1 MFAINKLIYITL
13 AIATLSISSCGIRQ
27 VYHRPDVPL
36 PQQFG
41 QSNITDTNSVANLK
55 WNEFFTDTTL
65 QQLIRKGL
73 EHNYDLQIALK
84 NIDIARE
91 QVKQAKT
98 LELPELSAQVG
109 VQIDRPSDNS
119 LNGAT
124 AQGFLHQAYLNDYN
138 ANLTLSW
145 EADVWGK
152 IHMQKQ
158 ATVARYLQTYE
169 ATQAVRTRLISDIA
183 QGYYNL
189 LMLDEQLNIAQYN
202 LKLSDTTLLLAR
214 LQKEAGNATQLGVEQ
229 AEAQRQA
236 TAILIPSLQQAI
248 ALQENALS
256 ILTGDLPGSITR
268 STLLSEAT
276 IPDNLSAG
284 VPVSMVS
291 RRPDVHAMEMA
302 LVAASK
308 DVGVARASM
317 YPSLVITAQ
326 GGLDAFKTSN
336 WFNIPGSLFGIVTGS
351 VAQPLLEHRTLKTRY
366 KVAEDQREQTVLQFR
381 QSVLNAVGEVDNA
394 LVREEK
400 LKEQQQI
407 SEERVD
413 TLRKSI
419 VNAQLLFRSDMAT
432 YLEVITAQGNALQA
446 ELDLANIQKSK
457 LDASID
463 LYRAL
468 GGGRN

>member
-27 VYHRPDVPL
+27 VYHQPDVPL
-36 PQQFG
+36 PQQFA
-41 QSNITDTNSVANLK
+41 QSNTADTNSVANLK

-124 AQGFLHQAYLNDYN
+124 AQGFLHQSYLNDYN

-169 ATQAVRTRLISDIA
+169 ATQAVQTRLISDIA

-189 LMLDEQLNIAQYN
+189 LMLDEQLDIAQYN
-202 LKLSDTTLLLAR
+202 LKLSDTTLLLAS
-214 LQKEAGNATQLGVEQ
+214 LQKQAGNATQLGVEQ

-248 ALQENALS
+248 VLQENALS
-256 ILTGDLPGSITR
+256 ILTGDLPGSIAR
-268 STLLSEAT
+268 NTL
-276 IPDNLSAG
+276 
-284 VPVSMVS
+284 
-291 RRPDVHAMEMA
+291 
-302 LVAASK
+302 
-308 DVGVARASM
+308 
-317 YPSLVITAQ
+317 
-326 GGLDAFKTSN
+326 
-336 WFNIPGSLFGIVTGS
+336 
-351 VAQPLLEHRTLKTRY
+351 
-366 KVAEDQREQTVLQFR
+366 
-381 QSVLNAVGEVDNA
+381 
-394 LVREEK
+394 
-400 LKEQQQI
+400 
-407 SEERVD
+407 
-413 TLRKSI
+413 
-419 VNAQLLFRSDMAT
+419 
-432 YLEVITAQGNALQA
+432 
-446 ELDLANIQKSK
+446 
-457 LDASID
+457 
-463 LYRAL
+463 
-468 GGGRN
+468 